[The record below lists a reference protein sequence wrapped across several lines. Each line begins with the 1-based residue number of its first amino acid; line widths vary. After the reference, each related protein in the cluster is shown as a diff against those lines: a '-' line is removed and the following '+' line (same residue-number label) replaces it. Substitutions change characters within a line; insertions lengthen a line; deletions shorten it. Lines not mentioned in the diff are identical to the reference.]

1 MVWLVI
7 KLVFMACHA
16 VGCRTKGVC
25 GSPAERRGLEGSAGG
40 PLPCA
45 WDDFRSLDQ
54 AEPGDHSSLVRS
66 TSSLDEAPFV
76 FILFDHAKSLS
87 QPDGQLVAQGWNVKR
102 DHGHQSG
109 TVTGINTLAQV
120 CVASSVNQGSGHTV
134 FLYPLTY
141 AKGYENSMTGSLNW
155 G

>member
-16 VGCRTKGVC
+16 VGCRTKDIC
-25 GSPAERRGLEGSAGG
+25 GLLGEHGGLKGSVGS

-66 TSSLDEAPFV
+66 TSSLDEAPLV
-76 FILFDHAKSLS
+76 LVLFDHTKGLP
-87 QPDGQLVAQGWNVKR
+87 QPDGQLVAQGWSVKR
-102 DHGHQSG
+102 GHGYQLG
-109 TVTGINTLAQV
+109 TVTGINALAQV
-120 CVASSVNQGSGHTV
+120 CAASSVNQEVGIQF
-134 FLYPLTY
+134 FLHPLTY
-141 AKGYENSMTGSLNW
+141 SKGYENSMTGSLNW